1 MLYQRK
7 QRSLFI
13 VSIGTSD
20 IKANCPEKWQS
31 FGGSLELTEGWPKN
45 ILKAIK
51 WSKRKGTTGKI
62 KTSEQFIREEML
74 TFQKYISNVIEVD
87 DIAIGL
93 AVNLDQTPLSY
104 VSPGKYTFNPSG
116 AKTVPIKGID
126 DKSQITETFAVT
138 MTGKS
143 LSVQLIYEGKPHI
156 CLPNFEF
163 PKCFNVTYS
172 ANHW

>member
-1 MLYQRK
+1 
-7 QRSLFI
+7 
-13 VSIGTSD
+13 
-20 IKANCPEKWQS
+20 
-31 FGGSLELTEGWPKN
+31 
-45 ILKAIK
+45 
-51 WSKRKGTTGKI
+51 
-62 KTSEQFIREEML
+62 ML